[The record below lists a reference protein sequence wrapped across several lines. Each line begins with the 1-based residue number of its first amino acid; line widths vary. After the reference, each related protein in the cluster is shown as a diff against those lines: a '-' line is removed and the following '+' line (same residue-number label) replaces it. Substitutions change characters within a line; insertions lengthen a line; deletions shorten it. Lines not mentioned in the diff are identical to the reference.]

1 MFFHFYKKHKN
12 MHKNI
17 KLQYHSSKKHG
28 QYEANKVNNT
38 ATKHSTSDLSRKL
51 SLCPW
56 EIHHVFNFVL
66 FWFNNNKN
74 TALKSTKKPPKN
86 KKHTQKH
93 VF

>member
-51 SLCPW
+51 SLCP
-56 EIHHVFNFVL
+56 
-66 FWFNNNKN
+66 
-74 TALKSTKKPPKN
+74 
-86 KKHTQKH
+86 
-93 VF
+93 